1 MKSAGKARSNGLYR
15 HIRTSKEII
24 RNLLNDCYKNKKA
37 LIFIGKIKTNLAM
50 VDKNDTISKGFTEF
64 HSKMKL

>member
-1 MKSAGKARSNGLYR
+1 LF
-15 HIRTSKEII
+15 
-24 RNLLNDCYKNKKA
+24 CYGNKKA